1 MRSKPKSWDK
11 ECAIVDIPPR
21 QSGPIVNA
29 SLKFWRVP
37 VAMQKSLKIALLAVA
52 LVALIHAASLCEPQ
66 SLAQAA
72 NPHQRSA
79 HQGASAEPLLTGTD
93 GSTTGVA
100 KFQGNF
106 TAITAPSGQVLALSR
121 ASNCSLL
128 FLTGTYSNGSNF
140 TYTSTGM
147 TPNYERI
154 LHSEAGLTTTADSV
168 PAGCIDPTKS
178 IGSRPATYLG
188 KTTTGLSVYAGI
200 FYNFMTSNEALYILS
215 GQSTFNVNILSFSR
229 AGLLATADLN
239 GDGNGDL
246 IIVNGTN
253 IPGTA
258 QVYVMLGNADGTF
271 GTATPYTVPGG
282 NSLTAVVDDFNGD
295 GKLDIV
301 ATSDNGQVSLLTG
314 NGDGTFNTAQSFTAP
329 TPVYAGSTATPST
342 TISNLIS
349 ADLRG
354 TGHKDL
360 LASNGL
366 VLLNDGTGNFTA
378 ASSAAFPPVT
388 SPPQGGPYLAT
399 GDINRDGKLD
409 LVVSTGNGLLTY
421 TGKGDG
427 TFSPGVG
434 YVTINSDGF
443 ITVTDLDGDGNPDI
457 YVGDANGGLF
467 RGDSADTNIA
477 YALMGNGD
485 GTFSGA
491 PAIAGNYTGTNL
503 GDVNGDGQQD
513 LIVPIG
519 SSYSVQLGTS
529 KGTFNT
535 GSTIPAP
542 PATITAPNPVGGS
555 PVTIV
560 TSPATIGST
569 FAVGD
574 LNGDGKADLVYLDY
588 NLFEINPITNNQQ
601 GYTGIFYFVSLSN
614 GDGTFQAPVPY
625 VVPQIAP
632 TSGYDITLTADSI
645 HIGDFNHDGKPDLI
659 FNFTDLT
666 GPNSTYLQGF
676 IVLPGNGDGT
686 FGAPIITYTYNST
699 TAPSNATGSIPIIAN
714 AVDINGDGNLDL
726 VAFSG
731 SFVVTNGTGV
741 TTAKLQIYLGKGDGT
756 FATTPTVPVTS
767 AKLASATVADFNGD
781 GKLDLA
787 CLGED
792 ANTQGQLFIA
802 LGKGDGTFAAPTTLL
817 LQGGDV
823 VPESGLAAADFD
835 GDGKI
840 DLAYLDSESFSGIFY
855 GKGDGTFTSVP
866 IDNGQVAPKDLVN
879 LFIGSSAGTIALDL
893 NKDGHPDIINGNAI
907 LLSLYGSATT
917 TPPPSLFATTT
928 ALTSSAS
935 SITTGAS
942 ITFTAAINV
951 AAGSIGT
958 PTGTVTFLDGT
969 NTLGTGTVAS
979 GKATLT
985 TGALTTGSHNITA
998 VYSGDTAFD
1007 TSTSVALTITVTAP
1021 VPADFAITLSPTSST
1036 VARSSSTTTTIT
1048 ITPSGGF
1055 KQATAL
1061 TCTGAPTNSTCT
1073 ISPTSITPADGVTA
1087 VTANLTLQ
1095 ASVTTTAQSHRL
1107 HDIEFS
1113 AILPLGL
1120 LASTTLFSLG
1130 PRRRWPPKLIALATA
1145 SALLAAIGC
1154 GHSTPATTTPPPTP
1168 ITSTPTPG
1176 VYPLTITGTS
1186 GATSHTATY
1195 TVTIQ

>member
-1 MRSKPKSWDK
+1 M
-11 ECAIVDIPPR
+11 
-21 QSGPIVNA
+21 
-29 SLKFWRVP
+29 LKLSRF
-37 VAMQKSLKIALLAVA
+37 AALLALLAFTLTTVVFGYCTVA
-52 LVALIHAASLCEPQ
+52 QTTSAR
-66 SLAQAA
+66 
-72 NPHQRSA
+72 PHQRSG
-79 HQGASAEPLLTGTD
+79 QKSASISPHLTGTD
-93 GSTTGVA
+93 GSQTGVA
-100 KFQGNF
+100 KFQGNS
-106 TAITAPSGQVLALSR
+106 TVITAPSGQVLALLR
-121 ASNCSLL
+121 QTNCSLL
-128 FLTGTYSNGSNF
+128 FLTGTYNNGSSF

-147 TPNYERI
+147 TPNYERT
-154 LHSEAGLTTTADSV
+154 LHTEAGLTTTADSV
-168 PAGCIDPTKS
+168 PAGCVDPTRG
-178 IGSRPATYLG
+178 IGSRPAVYVG
-188 KTTTGLSVYAGI
+188 KTSSGVNVYAGV
-200 FYNFMTSNEALYILS
+200 FYNVITQAESLYVLTGTTS
-215 GQSTFNVNILSFSR
+215 FNVSVLSFSR

-246 IIVNGTN
+246 IVVNGNN
-253 IPGTA
+253 IAGTA

-301 ATSDNGQVSLLTG
+301 TTSDNGQVSLLTG

-329 TPVYAGSTATPST
+329 TPVYPGSTAPPSA
-342 TISNLIS
+342 TILNLVS

-366 VLLNDGTGNFTA
+366 VLLNDGAGNFTA

-409 LVVSTGNGLLTY
+409 LVVSTGSGLLTY

-427 TFSPGVG
+427 TFSPGLG

-491 PAIAGNYTGTNL
+491 PEIAGNYTGNNL
-503 GDVNGDGQQD
+503 GDVNNDGQQD
-513 LIVPIG
+513 IIVPVG
-519 SSYSVQLGTS
+519 SSYIVQLGTP

-535 GSTIPAP
+535 ASTIPPP

-560 TSPATIGST
+560 TSPATTGST

-574 LNGDGKADLVYLDY
+574 LNGDGKADLVYLVY
-588 NLFEINPITNNQQ
+588 NLNEINPITNNQQ
-601 GYTGIFYFVSLSN
+601 GYTGIFYVVSLSN

-625 VVPQIAP
+625 VLPQIAA
-632 TSGYDITLTADSI
+632 TNGYDITLTADSI
-645 HIGDFNHDGKPDLI
+645 HIGDFNHDGKADLI

-699 TAPSNATGSIPIIAN
+699 AAPSAATGSIPNIAN
-714 AVDINGDGNLDL
+714 VVDLNGDGNLDL
-726 VAFSG
+726 IAFNA
-731 SFVVTNGTGV
+731 SFAVTNGVGV
-741 TTAKLQIYLGKGDGT
+741 TTANLQIYLGKGDGT
-756 FATTPTVPVTS
+756 FATTPITPITS
-767 AKLASATVADFNGD
+767 AKLASATTADFNGD

-817 LQGGDV
+817 LNGGDV

-866 IDNGQVAPKDLVN
+866 IDNGQVSPKDLVN
-879 LFIGSSAGTIALDL
+879 LFIGSSVGTIALDL

-917 TPPPSLFATTT
+917 TPPPSTLTATTT

-935 SITTGAS
+935 SIVAGGSLTLTATITGAS
-942 ITFTAAINV
+942 
-951 AAGSIGT
+951 GSTGT
-958 PTGTVTFLDGT
+958 PTGTVNFVDGT
-969 NTLGTGTVAS
+969 TSLGS
-979 GKATLT
+979 PTLT
-985 TGALTTGSHNITA
+985 AGTASVTTTALAAGSHSITA
-998 VYSGDTAFD
+998 VYSGDSAFG
-1007 TSTSVALTITVTAP
+1007 TSTSSGLTISVTAP
-1021 VPADFAITLSPTSST
+1021 PVTPAFSITLTNATAT
-1036 VARSSSTTTTIT
+1036 VARGSNVTDTVT
-1048 ITPSGGF
+1048 ITPTGGF
-1055 KQATAL
+1055 NQAVTL

-1073 ISPTSITPADGVTA
+1073 LSPTSVTPNGTAAITST
-1087 VTANLTLQ
+1087 LTLTADTPI
-1095 ASVTTTAQSHRL
+1095 ASLSPTR
-1107 HDIEFS
+1107 HDFEV
-1113 AILPLGL
+1113 AVILPLGL
-1120 LASTTLFSLG
+1120 LSTAAIFTLG
-1130 PRRRWPPKLIALATA
+1130 RRRKISWPLQLLALATL
-1145 SALLAAIGC
+1145 STLLAAAGC
-1154 GHSTPATTTPPPTP
+1154 GGHHTTTTTTPPAT
-1168 ITSTPTPG
+1168 TNTPTPG
-1176 VYPLTITGTS
+1176 TYPLTVTATS
-1186 GATSHTATY
+1186 GTTNHSATY